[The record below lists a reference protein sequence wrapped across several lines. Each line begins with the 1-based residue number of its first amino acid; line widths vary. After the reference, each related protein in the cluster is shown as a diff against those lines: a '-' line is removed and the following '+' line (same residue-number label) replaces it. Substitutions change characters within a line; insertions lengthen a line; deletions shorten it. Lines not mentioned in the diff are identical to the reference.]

1 MLHIFHEIGMQVV
14 CHAADHVVVDDE
26 SSAGGLLKDF
36 QDFLAVAESVEEC
49 GGGAEVLAETAE
61 EKDVAVDTL
70 ELVHDGADDLHAF
83 ADLDAHSL
91 FDAHTEC
98 MAGLHGSEV
107 VHTVGEGESLGIGKA
122 FADFLDTA
130 VDVSEVRV
138 NLLDAFAFD
147 GCAEV
152 EHTVCRGVLWTDVHH
167 IGVVGK
173 HGCVLALEFAV
184 GIEGVFVASVAD
196 FLVGAG
202 DFGVF
207 LLGFVVLTHGE
218 SHPVFAEEETSH
230 VGMSE
235 EDDAVEVID
244 FAFVDVCDVPKVAYG
259 GECGALL
266 VCGHTLYVCHLERG
280 ARLGEAVNHTETF
293 FAPVATGEALEE
305 VVSFGFQCGESVV
318 EFFRSHHDGV
328 DHIAHISQ

>member
-1 MLHIFHEIGMQVV
+1 MT
-14 CHAADHVVVDDE
+14 C
-26 SSAGGLLKDF
+26 
-36 QDFLAVAESVEEC
+36 
-49 GGGAEVLAETAE
+49 
-61 EKDVAVDTL
+61 
-70 ELVHDGADDLHAF
+70 
-83 ADLDAHSL
+83 
-91 FDAHTEC
+91 
-98 MAGLHGSEV
+98 LHGSEV
-107 VHTVGEGESLGIGKA
+107 VHTVGEGKSLGIGEA

-130 VDVSEVRV
+130 MDVSEVWV

-152 EHTVCRGVLWTDVHH
+152 EHSVCRRVLRTDVHH
-167 IGVVGK
+167 IGVVGEY
-173 HGCVLALEFAV
+173 GRILALEFTV
-184 GIEGVFVASVAD
+184 CVEGVFVACIAD

-202 DFGVF
+202 NFGVF

-218 SHPVFAEEETSH
+218 SHPVLAEKKTSH

-328 DHIAHISQ
+328 YHIAHISQ